1 MEAGRTSGEAHAPPP
16 VAAPLASVGEAG
28 PSDLGR
34 VAALGGNENV
44 KHLMNFIAQTTS
56 QVALTTGNQ
65 LLAKFREEISSQV
78 PISQSIIPSGTTVGG
93 SRAGMPISGRSAPE
107 TTTPA
112 PPMRRIRFD
121 WDLDLLSLPQEQN
134 NDVNAKVRLVAARH
148 FKIWDQW
155 KEQPTEKKQECI
167 NELRAF
173 YKGIDAIP
181 DSFFRDKKKAK
192 TGNNGGARKKPTAK
206 TRASRRR

>member
-1 MEAGRTSGEAHAPPP
+1 MEAARTSGEAPAPPP

-28 PSDLGR
+28 PSDSL
-34 VAALGGNENV
+34 AALGGNENV
-44 KHLMNFIAQTTS
+44 KHLMIFIAQTTS

-78 PISQSIIPSGTTVGG
+78 PISQSITPSGTTIGG
-93 SRAGMPISGRSAPE
+93 SRAGTPISGRSAPE

-112 PPMRRIRFD
+112 PPTRRIRLD

-155 KEQPTEKKQECI
+155 KEHPTEKKQECI

-173 YKGIDAIP
+173 YKGTDAIP